1 MLREWGAV
9 LGRGRGRGRG
19 RGCGVRVRAAGR
31 RRGGGAPRLL
41 ARGLW
46 VSAEFVVTLG
56 VVLLLLVAHQ
66 LWWTNREARAEAGR
80 TVQDLRREWDEP
92 AAAVDDGVREGSPPS
107 VGLRPGGRG
116 RAGRPGGVR
125 RSCPSP
131 VRPPLG
137 PGVRRAAHPR
147 IGLTAPVAEGTS
159 KGGVLDR
166 GYVGH
171 YARTAQAGQ
180 AGNFA
185 LAGHRNTH
193 GEPFRRIDRLRSG
206 DRITVETRDAV
217 YTYTVGKRLAQ
228 TAPSDSGVIAPV
240 PRSNIT
246 TSAGYSEPGYYLT
259 LTTCTP
265 EFSSRYR
272 LVVWGSSP
280 RCARGDGYP
289 GRPGVGSPG
298 VRSDQTTP
306 AVAVAA
312 RPLCPVSRC
321 AAVREPGH
329 PLVFGVPFLF
339 VWLLGATL
347 LTPVA
352 VWLTRRGDRR

>member
-1 MLREWGAV
+1 M
-9 LGRGRGRGRG
+9 
-19 RGCGVRVRAAGR
+19 
-31 RRGGGAPRLL
+31 
-41 ARGLW
+41 
-46 VSAEFVVTLG
+46 SAEFVVTLG

-92 AAAVDDGVREGSPPS
+92 AAAVDDGVREGSPRPS
-107 VGLRPGGRG
+107 ASGREG
-116 RAGRPGGVR
+116 EAA
-125 RSCPSP
+125 
-131 VRPPLG
+131 
-137 PGVRRAAHPR
+137 PGVPAASDAPARPRSAPRWDQAYAVLRIPR

-272 LVVWGSSP
+272 LVVWGKLTSMRP
-280 RCARGDGYP
+280 R
-289 GRPGVGSPG
+289 
-298 VRSDQTTP
+298 
-306 AVAVAA
+306 
-312 RPLCPVSRC
+312 
-321 AAVREPGH
+321 
-329 PLVFGVPFLF
+329 
-339 VWLLGATL
+339 
-347 LTPVA
+347 
-352 VWLTRRGDRR
+352 